1 MDEIFKFQLLIK
13 QFQLIYTKETPVLKG
28 EIYREEFKEKLWWH
42 LWFSLFL
49 FQEDKFFELMTHEDL
64 YDLIFEDYK
73 HYSFALMSV
82 DISGQTMQKYFIFLE
97 FKIFHTSEMR

>member
-28 EIYREEFKEKLWWH
+28 KIYREEFKEKLWWH
-42 LWFSLFL
+42 LWFSLYL
-49 FQEDKFFELMTHEDL
+49 FQEDKFFELMTHKDP

-73 HYSFALMSV
+73 HYSFACNMWIFLA
-82 DISGQTMQKYFIFLE
+82 IRYRNILFFLE